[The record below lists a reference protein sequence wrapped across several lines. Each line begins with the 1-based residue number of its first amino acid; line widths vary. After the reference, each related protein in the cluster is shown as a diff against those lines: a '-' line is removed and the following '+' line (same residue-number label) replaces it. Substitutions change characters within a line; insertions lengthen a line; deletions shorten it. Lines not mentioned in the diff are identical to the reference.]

1 MLLMFDFEDSY
12 RLVLLQENTIVSAL
26 IEYFRALRKAE
37 AVRTKEETLEIMQQ
51 ELDAC

>member
-1 MLLMFDFEDSY
+1 M
-12 RLVLLQENTIVSAL
+12 